1 VSIYNRFQ
9 GDIAVKITPDGA
21 KMRFINGE
29 PVKDQGLENAVL
41 ISLFTKK
48 EYWGNALI
56 TEESK
61 KIGSDVETTALEPIV
76 SIQSINNM
84 TDAIDKALSWMT
96 DTKLSQD
103 NDVTVTNPSSNNLRA
118 TIKITPPGRDSQTL
132 LFLKNGVNWI
142 CQAQNPASE
151 RLKNGI

>member
-1 VSIYNRFQ
+1 MIYNRFQ
-9 GDIAVKITPDGA
+9 GDPAVSITEDGA
-21 KMRFINGE
+21 KMKFINGQ
-29 PVKDQGLENAVL
+29 PVMDSGLHNAVL

-48 EYWGNALI
+48 GYWGNALI

-61 KIGSDVETTALEPIV
+61 KIGSDVEVTALEPIV

-96 DTKLSQD
+96 DTKLSQE
-103 NDVTVTNPSSNNLRA
+103 NDITVTNPSSNNLRA

-132 LFLKNGVNWI
+132 LFLKNGINWI
-142 CQAQNPASE
+142 GQAQNPASG
-151 RLKNGI
+151 RLNGI

>member
-1 VSIYNRFQ
+1 MIYNRFQ
-9 GDIAVKITPDGA
+9 GDPAVTITEDGA
-21 KMRFINGE
+21 KMKFINGQ
-29 PVKDQGLENAVL
+29 PVMDQGLENAVL

-48 EYWGNALI
+48 GYWGNALI

-61 KIGSDVETTALEPIV
+61 KIGSDVEVTALEPIV

-96 DTKLSQD
+96 DTKLSQE
-103 NDVTVTNPSSNNLRA
+103 NEITVTNPTSNNLKA

-132 LFLKNGVNWI
+132 LFLKNGLNWI
-142 CQAQNPASE
+142 AQAQNPASE
-151 RLKNGI
+151 RMKSI

>member
-1 VSIYNRFQ
+1 MIYNRYA
-9 GDIAVKITPDGA
+9 GDPAVTITPDGA
-21 KMRFINGE
+21 KMKFINGQ
-29 PVKDQGLENAVL
+29 PVMDQGLENAVL

-48 EYWGNALI
+48 GYWGNALI

-61 KIGSDVETTALEPIV
+61 KIGSDVEKTALEPIV

-96 DTKLSQD
+96 DTKLSKD
-103 NDVTVTNPSSNNLRA
+103 NEITVTNPSSNNLKA

-132 LFLKNGVNWI
+132 LFLKNGINWI
-142 CQAQNPASE
+142 GQAHNPANE
-151 RLKNGI
+151 RMKSI